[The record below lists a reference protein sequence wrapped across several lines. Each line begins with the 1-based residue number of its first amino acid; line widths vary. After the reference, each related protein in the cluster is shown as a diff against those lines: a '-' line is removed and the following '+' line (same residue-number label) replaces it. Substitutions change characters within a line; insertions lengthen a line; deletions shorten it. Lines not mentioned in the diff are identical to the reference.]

1 MKNIVW
7 LLLLSISVSLQ
18 TPENVARKTE
28 EKLRSFKSL
37 QANFEHSYYSSSVST
52 PLKERG
58 RFYFK
63 KPGLMKWEYKG
74 KEERTYLIKDGFFWE
89 YIPEDNQITKYDMSK
104 ESDES
109 EILLILSGQKGLL
122 DNYSVEFSPF
132 PTENKKAKQIK
143 LTPKDEETDSFI
155 LLEINEKTWLIQKT
169 VFFDWAGNKTEFI
182 FSRIKTNINLYNN
195 TFNLNAPPGVEI
207 IENK

>member
-7 LLLLSISVSLQ
+7 LMLLSILVSPQ
-18 TPENVARKTE
+18 TAEDIAKKTE
-28 EKLRSFKSL
+28 AKLRSFRTL
-37 QANFEHSYYSSSVST
+37 QANFEHIYYSSSVST
-52 PLKERG
+52 PLKENG
-58 RFYFK
+58 RLYFK
-63 KPGLMKWEYKG
+63 KPGLMKWEYNGREK
-74 KEERTYLIKDGFFWE
+74 RTYLIKDGFFWE
-89 YIPEDNQITKYDMSK
+89 YIPEDNQITKYDMTEK
-104 ESDES
+104 GDKS

-143 LTPKDEETDSFI
+143 LTPKEEEADSFI
-155 LLEINEKTWLIQKT
+155 LLEMNEITWLIQKA

-182 FSRIKTNINLYNN
+182 FSRIKTNFNLSND